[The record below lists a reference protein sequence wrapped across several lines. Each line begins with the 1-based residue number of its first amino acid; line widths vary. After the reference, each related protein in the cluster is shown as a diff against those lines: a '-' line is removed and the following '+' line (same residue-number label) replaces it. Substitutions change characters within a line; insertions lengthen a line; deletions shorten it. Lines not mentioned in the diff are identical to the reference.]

1 MKTLNG
7 KLLLPIIFLLL
18 AQGQVQAKVNA
29 EETAPK
35 IEARQMDQRAE
46 ILQGYLSKYNS
57 PMQYQAQDF
66 IDAADAYNLDWKLLP
81 AIAGVE
87 STFGKFIPGGYNAWG
102 WGVYGNQAIY
112 FDSWRE
118 GMFTVSAG
126 LRKNYLDRGLTDPAS
141 INRMYSTSPRWN
153 TNVTFFLMDM
163 ERFQE
168 QYERNQAKAASTD
181 LIAQAAGSSARLTT
195 IKPERFQLAPIQ
207 PDLALKY

>member
-7 KLLLPIIFLLL
+7 KLLLLPIIFLLL
-18 AQGQVQAKVNA
+18 VQGQVQAKVNV

-35 IEARQMDQRAE
+35 IEARQMDKRAE

-66 IDAADAYNLDWKLLP
+66 IDAADTYNLDWKLLP

-87 STFGKFIPGGYNAWG
+87 STFGKFIPGGYERSSTSYNAWG

-112 FDSWRE
+112 FNSWRE

-126 LRKNYLDRGLTDPAS
+126 LRKNYLNRGLTDPAS
-141 INRMYSTSPRWN
+141 INRIYSTSPRWS
-153 TNVTFFLMDM
+153 TNVIFFLKDM
-163 ERFQE
+163 EKFQE
-168 QYERNQAKAASTD
+168 QYERNQARIESSN
-181 LIAQAAGSSARLTT
+181 LIAQAAGSSAKLSLN
-195 IKPERFQLAPIQ
+195 P
-207 PDLALKY
+207 